1 MPAPTRSSA
10 RKSSSSASLADLL
23 LASMCLLLSRLPSDG
38 MCGGISPLPLAAAPA
53 SSELRLGVPKLPR
66 PPRDCLRALPS
77 AVEGVPCPSVVDAA
91 SVARLFR
98 RRALVPAA
106 DTRVAELLRRSRGET
121 RGIWVYRSQSLP
133 PLSRS
138 VPDSD
143 ETDADENDEGE
154 AAAPGL

>member
-23 LASMCLLLSRLPSDG
+23 LASMCLLLSRLPSVG
-38 MCGGISPLPLAAAPA
+38 TCGGINPLPPAAPA
-53 SSELRLGVPKLPR
+53 SSEFRLGVPKLL